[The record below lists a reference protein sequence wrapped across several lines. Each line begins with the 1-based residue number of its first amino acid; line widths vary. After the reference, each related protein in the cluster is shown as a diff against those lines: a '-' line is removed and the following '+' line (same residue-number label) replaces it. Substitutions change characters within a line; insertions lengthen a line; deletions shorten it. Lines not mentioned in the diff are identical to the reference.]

1 MTIIPLKLET
11 DIYEIVSKHQLALEG
26 FTKDVVTK
34 AICEAISCGDF
45 VTHISSEPERP
56 NENWKASIGMFNPE
70 LAPDQTLLR
79 YRVTGRCCYQPYA
92 RVDDL
97 ERQVEGLKARIA
109 EFEGAK
115 PYDGN
120 TGPLK

>member
-1 MTIIPLKLET
+1 MTNIPIKLES
-11 DIYEIVSKHQLALEG
+11 DISEIVYKHNLALEG

-34 AICEAISCGDF
+34 AICEAIACGDF
-45 VTHISSEPERP
+45 VTHISSEPEHP
-56 NENWKASIGMFNPE
+56 SENWRDSMGMFNPK

-79 YRVTGRCCYQPYA
+79 YRVTGRCYYQPYA

-109 EFEGAK
+109 ELEGAR
-115 PYDGN
+115 PYGGSPG
-120 TGPLK
+120 TLK